1 MANNNRQAFIQYA
14 IDSKLNT
21 NQINSALKEVGL
33 DTLSKVETQ
42 RINDGNFGLSPM
54 EYISKSFGEFSKG
67 LSTIGGGVGEYIAN
81 PEFRAEV
88 NKGIGNYI
96 QEKGT
101 SGAALDLANAM
112 LQPYNDLS
120 VQKLLT
126 QSPGETLSDIG
137 SGIVAHPINAALDLA
152 GIGGVGLDIL
162 QGTTRGSRLL
172 SKVPNLVEKAKVP
185 NAVKSMVKGTR
196 QHEIN
201 NILNTAKVAPVAA
214 MEELDNLNFTI
225 KAANNADVAQA
236 IKNLETG
243 IWEGTE
249 AQLNTTRTLKD
260 LATRIDNL
268 MVKAGFNP
276 TQSRVSATSQY
287 ITRSLQNEG
296 KNIPVAEIEKY
307 LNSPKHKIEGVDDVT
322 LSKLKAEGE
331 RLYDEGRI
339 FPIRHTTT
347 GTTAREG
354 LVDEATKKVRGK
366 NEKLYGT
373 QSYEDLAEGLRKSG
387 YDNTLEKLL
396 ASERTLGALDEINN
410 SLGRKV
416 TNLDELKLADNE
428 VLVSPTLLREKF
440 GTALATG
447 SNIQDDIRSL
457 SRGLNKAEQQKYADD
472 LYVYNK
478 DDLKA
483 LERAFTKEQ
492 NPSYI
497 SQAANSPLTGL
508 YKRSALSSPRYTI
521 GNITTN
527 VGMNLTE
534 GVTPLDYIKAGM
546 LKDKLPKSL
555 KQSTTFTGYLGGDL
569 KANTSL
575 SEIYKQLA
583 KRFEEGNLGQKL
595 EALSEMMTD
604 PLFRISGNAEMF
616 DRGANFIKQAE
627 RYAKENNVTFEW
639 VLKEA
644 RKKGGNNDINRLLMQ
659 RVNNSLGDY
668 TGRNYYL
675 PRSVTDLGSFFTPFM
690 RPYTQA
696 FRMFAHHTTQNP
708 LQNYVFNRLPARY
721 GSEVSDRAQEELN
734 VSPNQQYGGG
744 FPILPAYG
752 KMPSRVLT
760 NTYHAYNP
768 IGELALSPSEAFGGN
783 LFPLT
788 PFLGMAGLNR
798 YGSEPSLP
806 NQITINGR
814 KVQLDNNGNVM
825 DNKLLTNTKLALAQS
840 AQAYYAPINIMNTTI
855 LPTIAGL
862 TGQEYRRPVDTAI
875 LGTIGNMRIPGI
887 MESDPTSRARV
898 GLQETFLPM
907 WGFNYSDTYPK
918 REVTMREI
926 TRGLRSQAKRGQRNE
941 RRAY

>member
-1 MANNNRQAFIQYA
+1 MANNRQAFIQYA

-21 NQINSALKEVGL
+21 NQINSALREVGM
-33 DTLSKVETQ
+33 DSLSKIETQ
-42 RINDGNFGLSPM
+42 QINDGNYGLTPG
-54 EYISKSFGEFSKG
+54 EYIRKSLGEFSKG
-67 LSTIGGGVGEYIAN
+67 LSTIGGGIGEYIAN
-81 PEFRAEV
+81 PEFRKEI
-88 NKGIGNYI
+88 NQGIGNYI

-126 QSPGETLSDIG
+126 QSPTETLSDIG
-137 SGIVAHPINAALDLA
+137 SGIVAHPINATLDAIGLA
-152 GIGGVGLDIL
+152 TPGLKAFA
-162 QGTTRGSRLL
+162 GTTRGN
-172 SKVPNLVEKAKVP
+172 KIIQGLVEGVEKSKLPTAI
-185 NAVKSMVKGTR
+185 KSMVPGTR
-196 QHEIN
+196 QNITNEIIN
-201 NILNTAKVAPVAA
+201 MSKVAPVAS
-214 MEELDNLNFTI
+214 MEHLDNLNFAI
-225 KAANNADVAQA
+225 KAADNADVAQA

-249 AQLNTTRTLKD
+249 AQLATTRSLKE
-260 LATRIDNL
+260 LATEIDNL

-276 TQSRVSATSQY
+276 TQSRTSAVSQY
-287 ITRSLQNEG
+287 ITRNLQSKG
-296 KNIPVAEIEKY
+296 KEVPVAEIEKY
-307 LNSPKHKIEGVDDVT
+307 LNNPTKVEIKDVDNNT
-322 LSKLKAEGE
+322 LLQLRNEAE

-339 FPIRHTTT
+339 FPVRHTTS

-387 YDNTLEKLL
+387 YDTTLNKLL
-396 ASERTLGALDEINN
+396 ASERTLGALDEINKN
-410 SLGRKV
+410 KVKVRDLSKLTLGE
-416 TNLDELKLADNE
+416 DE

-457 SRGLNKAEQQKYADD
+457 SRGLNKAEQEKYAND

-478 DDLKA
+478 EDLKA
-483 LERAFTKEQ
+483 LERAFTKEPSQ
-492 NPSYI
+492 NII
-497 SQAANSPLTGL
+497 SQVVDTPLTSL
-508 YKRSALSSPRYTI
+508 YKRSALASPRYTI

-534 GVTPLDYIKAGM
+534 GVTPLDYVKAGL

-555 KQSTTFTGYLGGDL
+555 KQSTTFSGYLGGTL

-595 EALSEMMTD
+595 EAVSEMMTD

-627 RYAKENNVTFEW
+627 RYAKENNMTFEK
-639 VLKEA
+639 VLEEA
-644 RKKGGNNDINRLLMQ
+644 RKNGGNNDLNRDLMR

-675 PRSVTDLGSFFTPFM
+675 PRMVTDVGQLFTPFM

-696 FRMFAHHTTQNP
+696 IRMFGYHTANNP
-708 LQNYVFNRLPARY
+708 LSNYVLNRLPARY
-721 GSEVSDRAQEELN
+721 GAEVSDRAQEELN
-734 VSPNQQYGGG
+734 VNPNQQYGGG

-788 PFLGMAGLNR
+788 PFLGMMGLNR
-798 YGSEPSLP
+798 YGSEATLP

-814 KVQLDNNGNVM
+814 KVQLDNNGNVV
-825 DNKLLTNTKLALAQS
+825 NSGLLTRMQLTAAQS
-840 AQAYYAPINIMNTTI
+840 AQAYYAPINIMNSTI
-855 LPTIAGL
+855 LPAIAGL

-875 LGTIGNMRIPGI
+875 LGTVGNIRIPGI
-887 MESDPTSRARV
+887 MESDPNTRARV
-898 GLQETFLPM
+898 GLQENFLPM

-926 TRGLRSQAKRGQRNE
+926 TRGLRSNVKRRQRNE

>member
-21 NQINSALKEVGL
+21 NQINSALKEVGM
-33 DTLSKVETQ
+33 DGLSKVETQ
-42 RINDGNFGLSPM
+42 QINDGNFGLSPM

-67 LSTIGGGVGEYIAN
+67 LSTIGGGIGEYIGN

-152 GIGGVGLDIL
+152 GIGGVGLDAL
-162 QGTTRGSRLL
+162 RATTKGTRLL
-172 SKVPNLVEKAKVP
+172 NNIPSLVERAKVP
-185 NAVKSMVKGTR
+185 NAVKSMVRGTR
-196 QHEIN
+196 QHEVN
-201 NILNTAKVAPVAA
+201 DILNTAKVAPVAA
-214 MEELDNLNFTI
+214 MEELDNLNFAI
-225 KAANNADVAQA
+225 KAADKSDVAQA

-243 IWEGTE
+243 VWEGTE

-260 LATRIDNL
+260 LATRIDEL

-287 ITRSLQNEG
+287 MTRSLQNTG
-296 KNIPVAEIEKY
+296 KDIPVAEIEKY
-307 LNSPKHKIEGVDDVT
+307 LNNPKHKIEGVDDVT
-322 LSKLKAEGE
+322 LANLKAEGE

-347 GTTAREG
+347 GSTVREG

-373 QSYEDLAEGLRKSG
+373 QSYEDLAEGLRQSG
-387 YDNTLEKLL
+387 YDDTLNKLL
-396 ASERTLGALDEINN
+396 ASERTLGALDEINW

-416 TNLDELKLADNE
+416 TNLDNLKLADDE

-457 SRGLNKAEQQKYADD
+457 SRGLNKAEQQKYAND
-472 LYVYNK
+472 LYIYNK
-478 DDLKA
+478 EDLKA

-492 NPSYI
+492 DPSII
-497 SQAANSPLTGL
+497 SKAVNTPLTGL

-521 GNITTN
+521 GNLTTN
-527 VGMNLTE
+527 FGMNLTE

-546 LKDKLPKSL
+546 LRDELPKSL
-555 KQSTTFTGYLGGDL
+555 KQSTTFTGYLGGEL

-595 EALSEMMTD
+595 NVISEMMTD

-668 TGRNYYL
+668 TGRNYYM
-675 PRSVTDLGSFFTPFM
+675 PRAVTDLGSFFTPFM

-721 GSEVSDRAQEELN
+721 GTEVSNRAQEELN
-734 VSPNQQYGGG
+734 VNPNQQYGGG

-768 IGELALSPSEAFGGN
+768 IGELALSPGEALGGN

-814 KVQLDNNGNVM
+814 KVQLDNNGNVVRN
-825 DNKLLTNTKLALAQS
+825 DLLTNTKLALAQS

-855 LPTIAGL
+855 LPAIAGL

-875 LGTIGNMRIPGI
+875 LGTIGDLRIPGVA
-887 MESDPTSRARV
+887 ESDPNARARV
-898 GLQETFLPM
+898 GLQEIFLPM